1 MRITAYGE
9 DALLVNFVQA
19 IEPELNDKVNLLAN
33 KLRNEDFITSMIP
46 AYCSLTI
53 SYDPN
58 KISFND
64 LKNTIEAIDLAQE
77 KEQLEKRQLTIPVCY
92 DDKFGID
99 LSALEDQL
107 SITKDEIINCHSSTA
122 YRVYML
128 GFLPGFPYMGITD
141 EKIEAK
147 RKENPRKKIEAGS
160 VGLAGR
166 QTGIYPFDSPG
177 GWQIIGRTPIQIFE
191 PQEKIPFLFKAGD
204 LVNFKPVSS
213 DEFSEIAAHIKEH
226 TFNWEQIYG

>member
-9 DALLVNFVQA
+9 DALLVNFWQV
-19 IEPELNDKVNLLAN
+19 IKPELNEKVSLLAN
-33 KLRNEDFITSMIP
+33 KLRNKDYITSMIP

-58 KISFND
+58 KISFNE
-64 LKNTIEAIDLAQE
+64 LKNTIEAIDLSIE
-77 KEQLEKRQLTIPVCY
+77 KEELEKRQLAIPICY

-107 SITKDEIINCHSSTA
+107 SITKNEIIYCHSSAA

-147 RKENPRKKIEAGS
+147 RKDNPRKKIEAGS

-177 GWQIIGRTPIQIFE
+177 GWQIIGRTPIQLFE
-191 PQEKIPFLFKAGD
+191 PQEEKPFLFKSGD
-204 LVNFKPVSS
+204 LVNFKPISS
-213 DEFSEIAAHIKEH
+213 DEFSDITAHIKEQ